1 MNDRYITFFVS
12 TDAHDRMIRKM
23 WKKIG
28 QCRGGIFALSM
39 LTGVLFA
46 AVIEQAKRIDDLEER
61 LNKKDET
68 AG

>member
-1 MNDRYITFFVS
+1 MNDGYITFFVS
-12 TDAHDRMIRKM
+12 TDAHDRMIRRM

-39 LTGVLFA
+39 LTCILFA
-46 AVIEQAKRIDDLEER
+46 AAVEQGQKIIELEER